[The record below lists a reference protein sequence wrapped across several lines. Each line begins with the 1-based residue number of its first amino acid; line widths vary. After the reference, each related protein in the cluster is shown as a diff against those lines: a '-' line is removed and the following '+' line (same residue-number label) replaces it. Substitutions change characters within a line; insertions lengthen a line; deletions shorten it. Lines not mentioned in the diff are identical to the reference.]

1 MTVSTAGD
9 VYFDPY
15 DHQLVVDPYPMYR
28 RMRDE
33 APLYH
38 NAELGFFSLSRWADV
53 QKVLQDFETYSSGRG
68 NILEIIKS
76 DFQLPPG
83 SVIFEDPPM
92 HTAHRKMLS
101 RMFTPKRINALEP
114 KIRELCVEAMDP
126 LVGSGGFDLIA
137 DVGAHVPMRAIGM
150 LLGVPED
157 AQAAIRDAVDGALR
171 TEAGQTMTQ
180 EDILVDSE
188 VFGEYVDWR
197 LKNPGDDII
206 SQLLTTQFEDETGTR
221 RTMTREEVLAFV
233 TVLGGAGNETTTRLL
248 GWAGKLLSE
257 HPDQRADL
265 VADPSLIPNAIEET
279 LRMEPPGPFMCRYVT
294 RDVEHHGT
302 TVPAGDVMM
311 VMLAAANRDER
322 RYQDPDR
329 YDVHRKDIE
338 HLTFGGGIHFCM
350 GNALARLEGRLLLE
364 ELLKRFP
371 TWTAQLDQAVMS
383 PTSTV
388 RGWETMPISVP

>member
-15 DHQLVVDPYPMYR
+15 DHQLVVDPYPMYK

-33 APLYH
+33 APLYR
-38 NAELGFFSLSRWADV
+38 NEELGFFSLSRWADV
-53 QKVLQDFETYSSGRG
+53 QKVLQDFETYSSGKG

-92 HTAHRKMLS
+92 HTSHRRMLS

-171 TEAGQTMTQ
+171 TEAGQAMSQ
-180 EDILVDSE
+180 EDMLVDSE
-188 VFGEYVDWR
+188 IFGEYVDWR
-197 LKNPGDDII
+197 KKNPGDDII
-206 SQLLTTQFEDETGTR
+206 SQLLTAEFEDETGVR
-221 RTMTREEVLAFV
+221 RAMTREEVLAFV

-248 GWAGKLLSE
+248 GWTGKLLAE
-257 HPDQRADL
+257 HPGQRAEL
-265 VADPSLIPNAIEET
+265 VADPTLIPNALEET
-279 LRMEPPGPFMCRYVT
+279 LRIEPPGPFMCRYVT

-322 RYQDPDR
+322 RYQDPDV
-329 YDVHRKDIE
+329 YDVKRKDIE

-371 TWTAQLDQAVMS
+371 TWECQLDQAVMS

-388 RGWETMPISVP
+388 RGWETMPITVP

>member
-1 MTVSTAGD
+1 
-9 VYFDPY
+9 
-15 DHQLVVDPYPMYR
+15 MYK

-33 APLYH
+33 APLYR
-38 NAELGFFSLSRWADV
+38 NEELGFFSLSRWADV
-53 QKVLQDFETYSSGRG
+53 QKVLQDFETYSSGKG

-92 HTAHRKMLS
+92 HTSHRRMLS

-171 TEAGQTMTQ
+171 TEAGQAMSQ
-180 EDILVDSE
+180 EDMLVDSE
-188 VFGEYVDWR
+188 IFGEYVDWR
-197 LKNPGDDII
+197 KKNPGDDII
-206 SQLLTTQFEDETGTR
+206 SQLLTAEFEDETGVR
-221 RTMTREEVLAFV
+221 RAMTREEVLAFV

-248 GWAGKLLSE
+248 GWTGKLLAE
-257 HPDQRADL
+257 HPGQRAEL
-265 VADPSLIPNAIEET
+265 VADPTLIPNALEET
-279 LRMEPPGPFMCRYVT
+279 LRIEPPGPFMCRYVT

-322 RYQDPDR
+322 RYQDPDV
-329 YDVHRKDIE
+329 YDVKRKDIE

-371 TWTAQLDQAVMS
+371 TWECQLDQAVMS

-388 RGWETMPISVP
+388 RGWETMPITVP